1 MGMSSWWA
9 VGAMSDA
16 EVAGIATVAL
26 PVIKE
31 MGERPSARNAWSRWE
46 QDVVRGGGAVSV
58 WRPDG
63 YNTNE
68 ALHLYDMVNT
78 SPFDALDDSCEL
90 HVMELW
96 ERFDEAVEPYI
107 TAVRKD
113 NPVAALFHGLGPQRA
128 RVLPGWAADT
138 VLTAAEV
145 RAHVESVEAVL
156 ALSGAERKQALGR
169 IDDWP
174 GDKEP
179 TDILDHPLRVWRQ
192 AAAAGLGLLSSRV
205 WF

>member
-1 MGMSSWWA
+1 MS
-9 VGAMSDA
+9 
-16 EVAGIATVAL
+16 EIASVAL
-26 PVIKE
+26 PVINE
-31 MGERPSARNAWSRWE
+31 MGKRTTARDAWSRWE
-46 QDVVRGGGAVSV
+46 KDAARGGGAVPV

-63 YNTNE
+63 YNTEE
-68 ALHLYDMVNT
+68 ALHLYDMVNA

-96 ERFDEAVEPYI
+96 DRFDAAVEPYI

-113 NPVAALFHGLGPQRA
+113 NPVAALFHGLGPRRA
-128 RVLPGWAADT
+128 RVLPGWAGDA

-145 RAHVESVEAVL
+145 RGHLDAVESVL
-156 ALSGAERKQALGR
+156 ALSGAEREQVLGR

-174 GDKEP
+174 GDK
-179 TDILDHPLRVWRQ
+179 DSADVLDQPLRVWRQ
-192 AAAAGLGLLSSRV
+192 AASAGLGLLSSRI

>member
-1 MGMSSWWA
+1 MSSWWA
-9 VGAMSDA
+9 VGALSDEDAA
-16 EVAGIATVAL
+16 EIASVAL
-26 PVIKE
+26 PVIRE
-31 MGERPSARNAWSRWE
+31 IGERRSARTAWSRWE
-46 QDVVRGGGAVSV
+46 RDAARGGGAVPV

-63 YNTNE
+63 YNTDA
-68 ALHLYDMVNT
+68 ALHLYDLINA

-90 HVMELW
+90 HVMDLW
-96 ERFDEAVEPYI
+96 DRFDAAVEPYI

-128 RVLPGWAADT
+128 RVLPGWAGDA

-145 RAHVESVEAVL
+145 RCRLEAVESVL
-156 ALSGAERKQALGR
+156 ALPGAERKQVLAR

-174 GDKEP
+174 GDKDP
-179 TDILDHPLRVWRQ
+179 ADVLDRPLQVWRQ
-192 AAAAGLGLLSSRV
+192 AATAGLGLLSSRI